1 MFVLLVWKSTI
12 FFFFHSLGKIKQEHT
27 SNSVLNQ
34 HFTLYDFVTE
44 ESFCDTFF
52 VIIALKYIKFGGI
65 KVKKVT

>member
-12 FFFFHSLGKIKQEHT
+12 FFHSLGKIKQEHT

-44 ESFCDTFF
+44 ESFCDTFCYNSF
-52 VIIALKYIKFGGI
+52 EIY
-65 KVKKVT
+65 

>member
-12 FFFFHSLGKIKQEHT
+12 FHSLGKIKQEHT

-44 ESFCDTFF
+44 ESFCDTF

-65 KVKKVT
+65 KSEKVT